1 MQRPN
6 PPLASDKTRNISQIH
21 DQIAENKFRKDFNT
35 EILKLWRSVC
45 VGLAQVNIP
54 SFPTNSQRKIRDI
67 NADLEL
73 KKDIR
78 GARICAAKSAVVAC
92 LRLGPTLAKK
102 FVTNGERTSKSHRG
116 HGHMP
121 PRPNIRVLR
130 DIKARQ
136 GVADNEISR
145 RAYLYVARNQSLPAQ
160 VRYQA
165 QLQLN
170 TFGRYTRPT
179 TVKNR
184 CTATG
189 RGRGVIGEFG
199 LCRVRMGTLI
209 FVPLEPEG

>member
-1 MQRPN
+1 
-6 PPLASDKTRNISQIH
+6 
-21 DQIAENKFRKDFNT
+21 
-35 EILKLWRSVC
+35 
-45 VGLAQVNIP
+45 
-54 SFPTNSQRKIRDI
+54 
-67 NADLEL
+67 
-73 KKDIR
+73 
-78 GARICAAKSAVVAC
+78 
-92 LRLGPTLAKK
+92 
-102 FVTNGERTSKSHRG
+102 
-116 HGHMP
+116 MP

-199 LCRVRMGTLI
+199 LCRVRMGTLF
-209 FVPLEPEG
+209 FVPLEPKVDILIGAPTQYQFRQKALAGELPGVHKASW